1 MMTVTTPVFF
11 ARGNKGRRRIV
22 DKPPPTQVVPE
33 GRVPRISKLVALALR
48 FDALILSGRCANL
61 CELAE
66 LTMVTQPRITQVMNL
81 LHLAPDILEEL
92 LFLPRVF
99 AGRDPIHEKMLR
111 KICGEVNFGRQRR
124 HWEILKRSR
133 TGVEAV

>member
-48 FDALILSGRCANL
+48 FDELIRTGRCPTLA
-61 CELAE
+61 ELAE

-92 LFLPRVF
+92 LFLPRVL

-111 KICGEVNFGRQRR
+111 RVCTEVSFGRQRR
-124 HWEILKRSR
+124 LWEIIKKSR
-133 TGVEAV
+133 TGVVAD

>member
-33 GRVPRISKLVALALR
+33 GRIPRISKLVALALR
-48 FDALILSGRCANL
+48 FDELIRSGRCPTLA
-61 CELAE
+61 ELAE

-92 LFLPRVF
+92 LLLPRVL

-111 KICGEVNFGRQRR
+111 RICGEVSFSRQRR
-124 HWEILKRSR
+124 QWEILKRSR
-133 TGVEAV
+133 AGVVAD

>member
-33 GRVPRISKLVALALR
+33 GRVPRISKLIALALR
-48 FDALILSGRCANL
+48 FDELIRSGRCPTLA
-61 CELAE
+61 ELAE

-92 LFLPRVF
+92 LFLPRVL

-111 KICGEVNFGRQRR
+111 RVCGEVSFGRQRR
-124 HWEILKRSR
+124 LWEIIKKSWI
-133 TGVEAV
+133 AVASN